1 MSLKTNQKPIL
12 PNTYKLLTENK
23 RLTVGYIGGSIT
35 YGRSAIAEMDGIPGD
50 INLSYVNRTSRWL
63 KELFPDAEIETV
75 NAGVSDTA
83 TNFGIYRLEKT
94 LMHNNGQGM
103 PDLVFVEFT
112 SNDWEYDTQSKP
124 ELLIQVESII
134 HNIWAINPYA
144 EIVFLSTSR
153 YAPSISI
160 AAYREVGEKY
170 NIPFID
176 VGTPIREAI
185 LARTGETNENKEKET
200 LYYTVDNLHPSH
212 IGYALYFD
220 YIKETLELG
229 LDIASSSNELYNY
242 KENNEPKKCENL
254 IDNPQIIT
262 AERIDF
268 SGNAEC
274 LDRRVFVWQHGTGLE
289 IQQAFLTDNC
299 EDITGVSSAKTTFY
313 GNAFGIL
320 FDIKSGKKPI
330 IAEYRIDG
338 GEWKSFRIDLT
349 TRQHQMYEHP
359 QAFMFAHALTKAEHL
374 VEIDFLEGTDVYLA
388 GLLVNES

>member
-1 MSLKTNQKPIL
+1 MGAL
-12 PNTYKLLTENK
+12 PNTCKLLKENK
-23 RLTVGYIGGSIT
+23 KLTIGYIGGSIT
-35 YGRSAIAEMDGIPGD
+35 YGRSATADMDGIPGN
-50 INLSYVNRTSRWL
+50 INFSYVNRTSRWL

-94 LMHNNGQGM
+94 LMHNNGQGI
-103 PDLVFVEFT
+103 PDLVFIEFT
-112 SNDWEYDTQSKP
+112 SNDWEYDTQGKI

-134 HNIWAINPYA
+134 HNIWVINPYA

-185 LARTGETNENKEKET
+185 FARTGETDENKDKGT

-212 IGYALYFD
+212 IGYQLYFD
-220 YIKETLELG
+220 YIKETLETCF
-229 LDIASSSNELYNY
+229 DIGFVSKELYNY
-242 KENNEPKKCENL
+242 KESNTSKKRENL
-254 IDNPQIIT
+254 IDKPEIIT

-268 SGNAEC
+268 SGNVQY
-274 LDRRVFVWQHGTGLE
+274 LDRKVFVWQHGTGLE
-289 IQQAFLTDNC
+289 IIQATVTENC
-299 EDITGVSSAKTTFY
+299 EDITGVATAKTTFY
-313 GNAFGIL
+313 GCTFGML

-330 IAEYRIDG
+330 IAQYRIDG
-338 GEWKSFRIDLT
+338 GEWKNFRIDLT

-359 QAFMFAHALTKAEHL
+359 QAFMFAHALSRTEHS
-374 VEIDFLEGTDVYLA
+374 VEIEFLEGSDVFLA
-388 GLLVNES
+388 GLLVNGK